1 MKKASINTIIAMNQE
16 GIVRKT
22 LDLFVLWLSKTIL
35 PNTSKPTG
43 SSWHHTCTSHSMK
56 DRYLLILLA
65 VLLVL
70 SIGVFFFYVPIL
82 PAMASVVVLIG
93 LVAMFSLGFHLG
105 QNTPAVPGE
114 MDGSKTVDLPLPH
127 ATVPNVRDRFRD
139 VA

>member
-1 MKKASINTIIAMNQE
+1 MKE
-16 GIVRKT
+16 
-22 LDLFVLWLSKTIL
+22 
-35 PNTSKPTG
+35 
-43 SSWHHTCTSHSMK
+43 
-56 DRYLLILLA
+56 RYLLILLA

-114 MDGSKTVDLPLPH
+114 LGGSKTIDLQHPQ
-127 ATVPNVRDRFRD
+127 ATIPNVRDRFRD

>member
-1 MKKASINTIIAMNQE
+1 M
-16 GIVRKT
+16 R
-22 LDLFVLWLSKTIL
+22 
-35 PNTSKPTG
+35 
-43 SSWHHTCTSHSMK
+43 

-105 QNTPAVPGE
+105 QNTAAVPGE
-114 MDGSKTVDLPLPH
+114 MDGSKTVDLPRPQ